1 MFKIR
6 RSTKKSLSGS
16 LSKKPSE
23 NSIREDVKVDSGL
36 AKNVGTKSQLA
47 EKKSDL
53 LEQGKTHFKSGD
65 FKAAMDCF

>member
-23 NSIREDVKVDSGL
+23 NSIREDAKVDSGL
-36 AKNVGTKSQLA
+36 GKNVGTKSQLA

-53 LEQGKTHFKSGD
+53 LEQGKAHFKSGD